1 MNTPTDCYI
10 IKGILTN
17 YGYCVKKSLYS
28 NNAIECIRV
37 FFNVKPKLM
46 YEDEDPNKQEDT
58 SFDVYFEDDVYIVLP
73 KFYSNSFLKV
83 DFLDEK
89 TKKNHNK
96 ITFTISKT
104 QYKPTTTNFK
114 FTGNLRDYQMTII
127 QSILKNFGLEYKNG
141 ELIEIDKTL
150 RPKGGI
156 IQLSTGA
163 GKCLAKDTGIIM
175 YDGSIKKVQDI
186 VVGDLL
192 MGDDSG
198 PRTVLSLGRGREIM
212 YRISSE
218 NGSSYI
224 VNKSHILSLKYN
236 NPNDKENSKDKVI
249 DISVENYLK
258 FLKTHHS
265 ENNSLCGYRV
275 PIIFQQKELSI
286 DPYIY
291 GYWLG
296 NNSSTYNQ
304 MSNQISIKEK
314 NVFQY
319 FTDCFKNKHTNLYLQ
334 HINSEYYKIN
344 SLDTNNVFDNFLV
357 ENYLLEQKYIV
368 HDYKCN
374 SRENQLTLLA
384 GIIDSCGYHM
394 PNNTYEIIHTNEKLL
409 TDIIYLTR
417 SLGFGCLK
425 QQIKNTD
432 GHESNI
438 ANTDTF
444 YKISIYGRG
453 LEEINVMC
461 PEKKTSVNYLA
472 PDCLKYRIKLEELA
486 EDEYYGFEIDGNRRF
501 VLDDFTVTH
510 NTVLAIFLAHIL
522 KLKTLIIVHQEFLQ
536 DQWIERFKMFTD
548 ATIGTIRGTI
558 IDILN
563 KDVVIGMLQSISI
576 KEYEDDVFKD
586 FGLVI
591 YDEVHHFGSR
601 VFSQALLKTSAKYN
615 IGLSA
620 TPERMD
626 GLIKVVKWFTGDILY
641 KMEKKYDYKVL
652 VKKIYFRSNDPLYK
666 EKKNWIKGQMR
677 PNHIKMTENIM
688 KNKMRNKLMI
698 NAIDCLRSMGRTI
711 FVISSRVEHLQI
723 LKNGVDSLIAQAKEQ
738 HIYNTYYYI
747 GPTKKGEK
755 KMAEKDGNIIF
766 ATIQLAS
773 EALDIPRLDTIV
785 LALPIKQDKTLIQSV
800 GRILRNDKL
809 ESLTQIPVVVDIS
822 DILSIYQ
829 KWSEKRNLVYA
840 RKNWFLQ
847 NYYWED
853 DEYLYRGE
861 EDKNLKPMNII
872 FDNIEDEDF
881 IEKNLILKPEDL
893 AKEKELIL
901 EDDDTSSNKEK
912 NKNKNNTS
920 SLKTPEPKIV
930 YTFKGKK
937 YD

>member
-1 MNTPTDCYI
+1 
-10 IKGILTN
+10 
-17 YGYCVKKSLYS
+17 
-28 NNAIECIRV
+28 
-37 FFNVKPKLM
+37 
-46 YEDEDPNKQEDT
+46 
-58 SFDVYFEDDVYIVLP
+58 
-73 KFYSNSFLKV
+73 
-83 DFLDEK
+83 
-89 TKKNHNK
+89 
-96 ITFTISKT
+96 
-104 QYKPTTTNFK
+104 
-114 FTGNLRDYQMTII
+114 
-127 QSILKNFGLEYKNG
+127 
-141 ELIEIDKTL
+141 
-150 RPKGGI
+150 
-156 IQLSTGA
+156 
-163 GKCLAKDTGIIM
+163 
-175 YDGSIKKVQDI
+175 
-186 VVGDLL
+186 
-192 MGDDSG
+192 
-198 PRTVLSLGRGREIM
+198 
-212 YRISSE
+212 
-218 NGSSYI
+218 
-224 VNKSHILSLKYN
+224 
-236 NPNDKENSKDKVI
+236 
-249 DISVENYLK
+249 
-258 FLKTHHS
+258 
-265 ENNSLCGYRV
+265 
-275 PIIFQQKELSI
+275 
-286 DPYIY
+286 
-291 GYWLG
+291 
-296 NNSSTYNQ
+296 
-304 MSNQISIKEK
+304 
-314 NVFQY
+314 
-319 FTDCFKNKHTNLYLQ
+319 
-334 HINSEYYKIN
+334 
-344 SLDTNNVFDNFLV
+344 
-357 ENYLLEQKYIV
+357 
-368 HDYKCN
+368 
-374 SRENQLTLLA
+374 
-384 GIIDSCGYHM
+384 
-394 PNNTYEIIHTNEKLL
+394 
-409 TDIIYLTR
+409 
-417 SLGFGCLK
+417 
-425 QQIKNTD
+425 
-432 GHESNI
+432 
-438 ANTDTF
+438 
-444 YKISIYGRG
+444 
-453 LEEINVMC
+453 MC